1 MMVMMPIMML
11 FMFYSF
17 PSALSLY
24 WTVSQVLSIVQMWM
38 MRRKSAHNAAVEA
51 VTVEAPLT
59 RQQRRHAE
67 RQAKD

>member
-38 MRRKSAHNAAVEA
+38 IRRNSTHKHDLENGGM
-51 VTVEAPLT
+51 TVENPLT
-59 RQQRRHAE
+59 RQQRRHA
-67 RQAKD
+67 AN